1 MRNKPQM
8 ELTTKRAWSPVSSAF
23 QPKFDVFLSF
33 RGADTR
39 KSFADHL
46 YGALRQ
52 KGIKTFVD
60 DSENERG
67 KAISPQLI
75 SAIEQSKIAV
85 VVFSENYASSTW
97 CLDELSKILERKEG
111 GDAVLP
117 IFYYVDPSDTGKHMS
132 RLTEAL
138 NLHEKR
144 FEENIETVERW
155 RAALEKAANLRWK
168 SSNDR
173 YEPQLIKEI
182 VNEVLTKVRPEPQE
196 RLFGMYQRLEQL
208 DLLLDAGSDDVHFIG
223 IWGMAGLGK
232 TTLAKTVYER
242 ILHKFE
248 VSSFLDRVSEG
259 SKAHGLSNLQRN
271 LSKVLMNKNI
281 EDWDIHGEATMRK
294 VLCEKKVLLVL
305 DDVDQISQLETLC
318 GNQDW
323 FRSGSRVII
332 TTRNEQ
338 LLITHGVERR
348 FEMHELN
355 DDDAL
360 QLFSWKAF
368 KKDFP
373 DKEYMAL
380 SKVILNYANGHP
392 LALKVLGS
400 LLHKRDQDAWR
411 SALCKLKDAFK
422 GEIMDTLRISY
433 DELEKQEKNIFLD
446 IACFF
451 KGKCKDQ
458 VVEIL
463 DNDGFCSRIAMD
475 VLIEK
480 SLLTIS
486 DNMVWMHDLLQEMGW
501 EIVRQQA
508 QEPGERS
515 RLWLSRDVFHVL
527 KNNLGTNAVEGIVL
541 DLPEPKVV
549 RCNSKAFSKMVNLRL
564 LQICSVHLP
573 HGLSYLSNS
582 LRFLGWSGYPLKSL
596 PTGFQPDKIVEL
608 SMCHSSIVQLWS
620 GIKYLDKLKVLN
632 LSYSQHLTRTP
643 DFTGVQN
650 LERLYLEGCES
661 LVEIHPSIGF
671 LKRLISLNLKGC
683 KSLASLPS
691 KIEMEYLQ
699 SFILSGCSRVQKLP
713 EFVGHMEHLREI
725 SLDGTA
731 TENIPLSV
739 ERLTRLS
746 SLDMRDCINL
756 RFLPSTI
763 GNLKF
768 LKTLDLSGCS
778 NLAKLPE
785 SLGDLESL
793 ENIDLSGTSIEEWP
807 SSIVLLK
814 NLKSLIFRGPK
825 GPSRQ
830 SWHMALP
837 FRLMPMK
844 SRQPMSSFLP
854 PLSEICFLTELNLSN
869 CNLLEGEIPGDIGCL
884 SSLASLNLSSNN
896 FVSLPKSISELLKL
910 EYLSLR
916 HCCKLQELPLLSSSI
931 ALEVIADGCTSMK
944 KLQWPSNLDR
954 LKRSCFNFI
963 NCTGLVEK
971 ESLSMLERYLKRV
984 PYAGDRYEIVMPGSE
999 IPLWFSHQALGSSVS
1014 VQLPRNWRDNK
1025 WMGYALCTVFQVF
1038 GSGWELDC
1046 LLKVN
1051 GKEQYPAPILA
1062 TNVQPM
1068 SDHLW
1073 LVYISRDLSLGKEW
1087 QHRRNQLIFS
1097 FISSGPSFVKKCG
1110 VRLIY
1115 EQDVEEFN
1123 KILTQPSSKI
1133 SPSEAMDALHHDE
1146 KSESL
1151 EGAIVQQSFW
1161 KRPSRN
1167 GSFTEQSHFKRSK
1180 AT

>member
-1 MRNKPQM
+1 M
-8 ELTTKRAWSPVSSAF
+8 ELTTKRAWSPVPSAF
-23 QPKFDVFLSF
+23 QPKYDVFLSF

-39 KSFADHL
+39 KGFTDHL
-46 YGALRQ
+46 YGALQ
-52 KGIKTFVD
+52 QQGIKTFVD
-60 DSENERG
+60 DSENQRG
-67 KAISPQLI
+67 KAISPLLF
-75 SAIEQSKIAV
+75 SAIEQSKIALI
-85 VVFSENYASSTW
+85 VFSENYASTTW
-97 CLDELSKILERKEG
+97 CLDEFSKILECMEG
-111 GDAVLP
+111 GEAVLP
-117 IFYYVDPSDTGKHMS
+117 IFCDVNPSDAGKQMS
-132 RLTEAL
+132 RMAKAS
-138 NLHEKR
+138 NLHEER
-144 FEENIETVERW
+144 FEENIETVEQW

-173 YEPQLIKEI
+173 DEPQLIKEI

-196 RLFGMYQRLEQL
+196 TLVGMYQRLEQL
-208 DLLLDAGSDDVHFIG
+208 DLLLDAGSNDVRFIG

-232 TTLAKTVYER
+232 TTLAKTVFER

-248 VSSFLDRVSEG
+248 VGSFLDRVSEA
-259 SKAHGLSNLQRN
+259 SKAHGLSNMQRN

-281 EDWDIHGEATMRK
+281 EDWHIHEEATMRK
-294 VLCEKKVLLVL
+294 VLRKKRVLLIL

-318 GNQDW
+318 GNPDW

-348 FEMHELN
+348 FEVHELN

-368 KKDFP
+368 KRDFP
-373 DKEYMAL
+373 DKEYIDL
-380 SKVILNYANGHP
+380 SKSILNYANGHP

-400 LLHKRDQDAWR
+400 LLHKRGQDAWR

-422 GEIMDTLRISY
+422 GEIVDTLRISY
-433 DELEKQEKNIFLD
+433 DELEKQEKSIFLD

-508 QEPGERS
+508 QEPGKRS
-515 RLWLSRDVFHVL
+515 RLWLSRDIFHVL

-564 LQICSVHLP
+564 LQIRSVHLP
-573 HGLSYLSNS
+573 HGLSCLSNS

-683 KSLASLPS
+683 KSLVSLPS
-691 KIEMEYLQ
+691 KIEMEYLH
-699 SFILSGCSRVQKLP
+699 SFILSGCSRVKKLP

-763 GNLKF
+763 GSLKF

-844 SRQPMSSFLP
+844 SHQPMSSFLP
-854 PLSEICFLTELNLSN
+854 PLSEICFLTELNLSD

-896 FVSLPKSISELLKL
+896 FVSLPKSISELSKL

-916 HCCKLQELPLLSSSI
+916 HCCELQELPLLSSSI

-944 KLQWPSNLDR
+944 KLHWPSNLDR
-954 LKRSCFNFI
+954 LKWSCFNFI
-963 NCTGLVEK
+963 NCIGLVEK

-999 IPLWFSHQALGSSVS
+999 IPSWFSHQTLGSSVS
-1014 VQLPRNWRDNK
+1014 VQLPRNWHDNK
-1025 WMGYALCTVFQVF
+1025 WMGYALCAVFQVF

-1062 TNVQPM
+1062 TNVQPL

-1097 FISSGPSFVKKCG
+1097 FNSSGPSFVKKCG
-1110 VRLIY
+1110 VRLVY
-1115 EQDVEEFN
+1115 EQDVEDFN

-1133 SPSEAMDALHHDE
+1133 SPSEAMDALHRDE
-1146 KSESL
+1146 KSPSL
-1151 EGAIVQQSFW
+1151 GGAIVQHSFW

-1167 GSFTEQSHFKRSK
+1167 SSFTEQSHFKRSK